1 MLTLFL
7 IANVCILLL
16 VTVKANEKASGCPS
30 PPASYAPC
38 DCTEFPDDSQYLTLD
53 CSYKHLGDSRVSK
66 ILDAFVNGSAPG
78 GNRLTR
84 LYLAENQLTRVP
96 KQIKF
101 LTQLRRL
108 FISHNNIASVET
120 GVFNFTSSLRFFD
133 LYNNNVSSLTIAPGA
148 FKSKTS

>member
-1 MLTLFL
+1 MLKKFL
-7 IANVCILLL
+7 IANVCFLLL
-16 VTVKANEKASGCPS
+16 IAVKANEKASGCPS

-38 DCTEFPDDSQYLTLD
+38 DCTESPDDSQYLTLD
-53 CSYKHLGDSRVSK
+53 CSYKHLGDLRVSK
-66 ILDAFVNGSAPG
+66 ILDAFVNGLATG

-84 LYLAENQLTRVP
+84 LYLAENQLTHVP

-108 FISHNNIASVET
+108 FISHNNIASVEI
-120 GVFNFTSSLRFFD
+120 GFFNFTSSLQVFD

-148 FKSKTS
+148 FKSKTN